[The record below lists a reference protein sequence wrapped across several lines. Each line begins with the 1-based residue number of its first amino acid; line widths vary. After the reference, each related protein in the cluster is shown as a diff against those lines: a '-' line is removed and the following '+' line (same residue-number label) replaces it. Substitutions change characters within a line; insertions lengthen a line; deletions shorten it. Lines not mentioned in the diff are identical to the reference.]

1 MDFVQYLALLD
12 RYMNEQEYLP
22 AFEVSDQ
29 LSSFYAI
36 TRRVEE
42 TSRKFHRTQ
51 LKILENR
58 KDENSIV
65 LRGSMASRLALLD
78 MEYAKELATTFNDY
92 ESAEPDMKQA
102 MVVAHARASGDFEDL
117 LKNYKNRPSE
127 EEKSRFLVGLTSFSK
142 PSLNAR
148 AMELASSGEI
158 KKQHVGT
165 LLGSATRNPEA
176 RNVTWSW
183 LTDSFEWLRGI
194 YEGTG
199 VVSRYLT
206 YMLPILGIDRIEEV
220 TKFFAQHKAP
230 ETAKGVEAGI
240 EKLRINQAFL
250 KRIGSSERQMV
261 EVPGH
266 R

>member
-1 MDFVQYLALLD
+1 MDFSQYLALLD

-29 LSSFYAI
+29 LSSLYAI
-36 TRRVEE
+36 TGKVEE
-42 TSRKFHRTQ
+42 ISRRFHRTQ
-51 LKILENR
+51 LKILAKR

-65 LRGSMASRLALLD
+65 LRGSMSSRLALLD
-78 MEYAKELATTFNDY
+78 KEYAKELASKFNDY
-92 ESAEPDMKQA
+92 ASAEPDMKQA
-102 MVVAHARASGDFEDL
+102 MVVAHARSSGDFEGL
-117 LKNYKNRPSE
+117 FENYKNRPSE

-148 AMELASSGEI
+148 TMELASSGEI

-165 LLGSATRNPEA
+165 LLGSATRNPRA

-206 YMLPILGIDRIEEV
+206 YMLPILGIDRIDEV

-250 KRIGSSERQMV
+250 KRIGSSEKQMV